1 MRWLVVQ
8 EFQGSV
14 TFVKAPQASEENES
28 SGIEATVKS
37 IIADVARRGDEAVRR
52 YSKTFDG
59 VDLVEL
65 EISKAETERAIADLD
80 KEAREGLDFAI
91 DRVRAFAAAQ
101 RDTILPLDVEISPG
115 VHLGHRIIPIARV
128 GAYVPGGR
136 YPLLSA
142 PVMTIVPA
150 KVAGCDEVIACLP
163 PKAHP
168 AMIAGCALSGAD
180 RIFRVGG
187 AQAIAAMAF
196 GTETIPQVDKIFGPG
211 NAYVNEAKRQ
221 VFGPVG
227 IDQLAGPSEIFVVAD
242 ETGDAEMIA
251 VDLLAQAEHDVR
263 TRVGL
268 ITTDETLA
276 RKTLATITEFLHH
289 LPTAQVAAPA
299 WRDFGQIVL
308 CPDEATMIA
317 YSDHIAAE
325 HLQVHTRD
333 PKATAGKLRNYG
345 SLFIG
350 TNASV
355 VYSDKCAGTNHT
367 LPTMAAGRYTGGLWV
382 GSYLKTCTHQWLDES
397 GVEAIA
403 PFAVRQSGREGL
415 EGHRRAAL
423 MRLDRQRVLGDYGG

>member
-1 MRWLVVQ
+1 MRH
-8 EFQGSV
+8 
-14 TFVKAPQASEENES
+14 
-28 SGIEATVKS
+28 
-37 IIADVARRGDEAVRR
+37 
-52 YSKTFDG
+52 YSWKFDG
-59 VDLVEL
+59 VEITEL
-65 EISKAETERAIADLD
+65 EVSEDERNQAIAALD
-80 KEAREGLDFAI
+80 RQAREDMEFAI
-91 DRVRAFAAAQ
+91 GRVRRFAEAQ
-101 RDTILPLDVEISPG
+101 RETLLPLEIEISPG
-115 VHLGHRIIPIARV
+115 VHLGHRIVPIARV

-142 PVMTIVPA
+142 PVMTLVPA
-150 KVAGCDEVIACLP
+150 KVAGCGEVLACLP
-163 PKAHP
+163 PKADP
-168 AMIAGCALSGAD
+168 AMIACCALSGAD
-180 RIFRVGG
+180 RIFKVGG

-196 GTETIPQVDKIFGPG
+196 GTKTIPQVDKIFGPG

-227 IDQLAGPSEIFVVAD
+227 IDQLAGPSEIFIVAD
-242 ETGDAEMIA
+242 ETGEAEVIA

-268 ITTDETLA
+268 ITTDERLA
-276 RKTLATITEFLHH
+276 RNTLEKISSFLHH

-308 CPDEATMIA
+308 CADEATMIA

-333 PKATAGKLRNYG
+333 PHATAQKLRNYG

-382 GSYLKTCTHQWLDES
+382 GSYLKTCTHQWLDQP
-397 GVEAIA
+397 GVDEIA
-403 PFAVRQSGREGL
+403 PVAARQSGREGL
-415 EGHRRAAL
+415 EGHRRAAML
-423 MRLDRQRVLGDYGG
+423 RLDRKRVLREYSS